1 MKNHSG
7 AKGNES
13 AIDEGLRSKKD
24 CAVKDM
30 YKPHDKTQRMKKGTD
45 RIGKGD

>member
-1 MKNHSG
+1 MKDKSG

-13 AIDEGLRSKKD
+13 AIDEGLRSKEN

-30 YKPHDKTQRMKKGTD
+30 YKPHTKTQRMKKGTD
-45 RIGKGD
+45 RIGKE